1 MLLLKRPAA
10 QAAYGLQILVRV
22 LRHIVGSVQRELC
35 TFRRRVRS
43 YKSLLIL
50 QDYQISFTGR
60 FNIYDL
66 LLDQAYFDSSLC
78 AVSKEHMTLIKVR
91 VLREWWICPSGGTV
105 CGGDRVGISIHLTL
119 PMFYEV
125 NKTL

>member
-105 CGGDRVGISIHLTL
+105 CGGIELGFQSI
-119 PMFYEV
+119 
-125 NKTL
+125 